1 MEEKRKVT
9 LSQQKPS
16 VQRAAKPKKTFD
28 HSFGPA
34 APKPL
39 RLRAP
44 TGWRYGGAQAI
55 GTGVVLSAQPMGND
69 TLLEIA
75 FEKAGTKKLMANFA
89 RLTKG

>member
-1 MEEKRKVT
+1 MLYGSTSHNAPSPFLEEIPEGLVEEKRKVT

-44 TGWRYGGAQAI
+44 TGWAI
-55 GTGVVLSAQPMGND
+55 RWGTSY
-69 TLLEIA
+69 LERA
-75 FEKAGTKKLMANFA
+75 LCSPHSDGQ
-89 RLTKG
+89 